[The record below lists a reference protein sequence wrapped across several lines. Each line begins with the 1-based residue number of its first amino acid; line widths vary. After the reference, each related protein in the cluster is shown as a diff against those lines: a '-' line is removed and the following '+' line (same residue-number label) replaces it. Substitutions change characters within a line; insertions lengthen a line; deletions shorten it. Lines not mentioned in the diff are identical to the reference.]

1 MSSLE
6 AIQIFH
12 VLDEQ
17 TMVGFT
23 GKVNV
28 LSKLNRQYL
37 GHLLLRN
44 GEVIQAFYK
53 SVSGIKAFFNIVVS
67 DFELEPIS
75 YVVEPETVEEHQ
87 RGIHY
92 PFSVLKARTQEVI
105 EKYLASVKFRPP
117 QDLKMLV
124 KAEFLST
131 DYEVTPEEFE
141 VLSTLSD
148 WNLVKDIYQN
158 CNLVDYEI
166 TLALVGLRKKG
177 ALKVISAT

>member
-6 AIQIFH
+6 SLQIFQ

-17 TMVGFT
+17 SLVGFT

-37 GHLLLRN
+37 GHLLLKN
-44 GEVIQAFYK
+44 GDVIQAFYRQ
-53 SVSGIKAFFNIVVS
+53 VSGQKAFFNIVIS
-67 DFELEPIS
+67 DYELEPIIF
-75 YVVEPETVEEHQ
+75 VVEPETVEEKQ
-87 RGIHY
+87 RGIHFPY
-92 PFSVLKARTQEVI
+92 SVLKSRTQDVLA
-105 EKYLASVKFRPP
+105 KYHATVKLRPP
-117 QDLKMLV
+117 GDLKLIV
-124 KAEFLST
+124 KAEFLSQKA
-131 DYEVTPEEFE
+131 EVAPEEFE
-141 VLSTLSD
+141 VLATLSD

-177 ALKVISAT
+177 ALKVISAS